1 MNPGN
6 KLIIMSI
13 YVPTL
18 ECRDKDG
25 DTFDGFY
32 NKLESVINNIKSRD
46 NLVIACDLNPELG
59 TAPQETRK

>member
-1 MNPGN
+1 
-6 KLIIMSI
+6 MSI

-46 NLVIACDLNPELG
+46 NLVIACDFNPELG